1 MDEEL
6 IQLLGS
12 CGIIEKLLAV
22 LAFLSAVVLG
32 VYNSFSKTN
41 REFITKFSGALLVS
55 ALALLANHVVVYA
68 LSIFIVATIITRLDF
83 LENIA
88 AIFWGRREFWEYR
101 TYMTKATKAELR
113 DKLHRDVQ
121 REVEP
126 GTPSKEVRN
135 IRIQA
140 VEFERLSIDT
150 IGSEDGIFE
159 KTRVRSGVRIMVEG
173 LTYVIDAVAVVSK
186 GAICFYVIEIKLV
199 HSRHTVPT
207 SARQLQQY
215 MHAYEAF
222 VEDHEPAKPVRGIL
236 IIPSNIESENFIG
249 DRIGVLK
256 FDMQTRKFTNKNIIS
271 EWIYGNEKKDWNDL

>member
-1 MDEEL
+1 MDNEL

-12 CGIIEKLLAV
+12 CGVIEKLLAV
-22 LAFLSAVVLG
+22 LTFLSAAVLG

-55 ALALLANHVVVYA
+55 ALALLANHVAVYA

-101 TYMTKATKAELR
+101 THMTKATKAELR
-113 DKLHRDVQ
+113 DKLQREVQ
-121 REVEP
+121 QEVEP

-135 IRIQA
+135 TQIQA
-140 VEFERLSIDT
+140 FEFERLSIDK

-159 KTRVRSGVRIMVEG
+159 KNRVRSGVSIMVEG
-173 LTYVIDAVAVVSK
+173 LNYLLDAVAVVPR
-186 GAICFYVIEIKLV
+186 GAICFYVIEIKFV
-199 HSRHTVPT
+199 RSSHTVLT
-207 SARQLQQY
+207 GARQIQKY

-222 VEDHEPAKPVRGIL
+222 VEDHEPAIPVRGIL

-256 FDMQTRKFTNKNIIS
+256 FDLQTRKFTNKNIIS
-271 EWIYGNEKKDWNDL
+271 EWIYGKEKKDWNDL